1 MQREQKIFYKPLPK
15 WQFKIES
22 EKARLPITSL
32 GEEKSSHLFWKL
44 LADVGKPLNCSQQ
57 GFCRDF
63 LWFFFPPLFPTT
75 CVCLASARLTC
86 GLPRWSCCQ
95 VLHTLLRSKTTEA
108 EGYRATL
115 GMGARTVTENLL
127 PEYSFQLP
135 FLRPREP
142 ERQPISKVLA
152 FPAAAIC
159 NLILDF
165 FFFNCSSGDLS
176 S

>member
-1 MQREQKIFYKPLPK
+1 MLNKNAKGTEDFLQATAKVTVQD
-15 WQFKIES
+15 W
-22 EKARLPITSL
+22 
-32 GEEKSSHLFWKL
+32 
-44 LADVGKPLNCSQQ
+44 VGKGKTPNHQSGGGEVLSPILETACRCGETTELLTTGVLQRFPLI
-57 GFCRDF
+57 
-63 LWFFFPPLFPTT
+63 FFPPLFPTT

-165 FFFNCSSGDLS
+165 FFF
-176 S
+176 